1 MYTADDLISDFERNR
16 AIVRRH
22 AEGLTH
28 ADGLIQPPGAGNC
41 LNWTLGHLVVHRN
54 KAIQAAGGESMLT
67 EEQIA
72 RYTNESDP
80 ITADGDD
87 VIDQARLLELLDQSQ
102 TRLAETLSGADLEA
116 PFETRRGPI
125 PLLQR
130 LHFLYFHDTYHTGQ
144 LDLLRQ
150 LSGKNDKII

>member
-1 MYTADDLISDFERNR
+1 MYAADDLISDFERNR
-16 AIVRRH
+16 VIVRRH

-28 ADGLIQPPGAGNC
+28 ADGLIQPPGGGNC

-54 KAIQAAGGESMLT
+54 KAIQAAGAESMLT
-67 EEQIA
+67 DGLIA

-80 ITADGDD
+80 VTADGDD
-87 VIDQARLLELLDQSQ
+87 VIDQARLLELLDESQ
-102 TRLAETLSGADLEA
+102 VRLAETLSEADLEA

-125 PLLQR
+125 PLLTR

-144 LDLLRQ
+144 TELHRSLAGFDDRV
-150 LSGKNDKII
+150 I